1 MNFRLTRPLPL
12 PITRRS
18 GPLAQLVEQLTF
30 NQWVAGSNP
39 ARLTT
44 VPKNVNENSTDI
56 VLAIFA
62 FSNVFQTR
70 SGRDIFENRADGRMS
85 GALSGFLFASW
96 LLNVGRYR
104 RSTPRCAFGIKA
116 RVLPL
121 AQLNL
126 PTGTKDLER

>member
-70 SGRDIFENRADGRMS
+70 A
-85 GALSGFLFASW
+85 
-96 LLNVGRYR
+96 VGGTFSR
-104 RSTPRCAFGIKA
+104 IE
-116 RVLPL
+116 
-121 AQLNL
+121 
-126 PTGTKDLER
+126 PTGACQVRFLVSCSPHGC